1 MYRGVLLK
9 HGSKDPPLRKGKK
22 HGSKDPPL
30 RKPLRGFPGGGP
42 RGSGGGACDPI
53 DRFGAG
59 VGKFVGTIAQMFAN
73 GIPPDVAG
81 NFLYLIG
88 RPKNVVVITRFPE
101 SAAVGFAKP
110 EGRALFEEADE
121 FKQIAAGVGAFRE
134 EMKVVG
140 HQAKGVQSKGMAGR
154 AFEQKIEDPLGGAW
168 YAEIGRAAVATD
180 SDEIGLG
187 TEVVFPR
194 ETGDST
200 VGRHAE
206 R

>member
-1 MYRGVLLK
+1 MYGGVLLK
-9 HGSKDPPLRKGKK
+9 RGSKEKAGVKKPAITERKKN
-22 HGSKDPPL
+22 GSKDPPL
-30 RKPLRGFPGGGP
+30 RKPLPGFPGGGP
-42 RGSGGGACDPI
+42 RGSGGGASDPI

-121 FKQIAAGVGAFRE
+121 FEQVAAVMRTFDKN
-134 EMKVVG
+134 MKVIG
-140 HQAKGVQSKGMAGR
+140 HQTVGMKPVRVAGG
-154 AFEQKIEDPLGGAW
+154 AFEQQRKNNVSGSFL
-168 YAEIGRAAVATD
+168 AE
-180 SDEIGLG
+180 
-187 TEVVFPR
+187 
-194 ETGDST
+194 
-200 VGRHAE
+200 
-206 R
+206 

>member
-1 MYRGVLLK
+1 MGMRAQPFADG
-9 HGSKDPPLRKGKK
+9 
-22 HGSKDPPL
+22 
-30 RKPLRGFPGGGP
+30 
-42 RGSGGGACDPI
+42 
-53 DRFGAG
+53 
-59 VGKFVGTIAQMFAN
+59 IA
-73 GIPPDVAG
+73 PDVAG
-81 NFLYLIG
+81 HIFDGIR
-88 RPKNVVVITRFPE
+88 RPKNVVIVAHFPKRP
-101 SAAVGFAKP
+101 AAGFSKL
-110 EGRALFEEADE
+110 EGGALFEEANE

-140 HQAKGVQSKGMAGR
+140 HQAKGVQSEGMAGR